1 MSGIAAAASF
11 FKSTIGMEHSPD
23 TRNEYKGGKNHLQPY
38 LGKMLFLKKCSVREA
53 CWEFIIYISVFFVGV
68 TY

>member
-23 TRNEYKGGKNHLQPY
+23 TRNEYKGREKSPTAIFGKNAIS
-38 LGKMLFLKKCSVREA
+38 KEMF
-53 CWEFIIYISVFFVGV
+53 CW
-68 TY
+68 